1 MINTLS
7 NPEREAL
14 AAFRTSTEVLNCEDV
29 AERTGYKVTTVRN
42 ILPRLA
48 EGGHIWR
55 LAKGF
60 YSFDPHPTDFFADQD
75 YVLAAFRD
83 HSVVST
89 DYVRG
94 KTGLPRDLVF
104 KICNRLA
111 EKGLIYKIRPGVY
124 SCRPA
129 PAAQERAPVDRPT
142 LDRVVTRYLAPRSGT
157 SLRLLSLYLNRPQKE
172 IRAVLDSMVERGLVA
187 PPRGNYYALPAQKGG
202 VEDPFAA

>member
-1 MINTLS
+1 MTNTLS

-29 AERTGYKVTTVRN
+29 ANRTGYKVTTVRN

-60 YSFDPHPTDFFADQD
+60 YSFDPHPTAFFAHQD

-83 HSVVST
+83 HSFVST
-89 DYVRG
+89 EYVRQ

-111 EKGLIYKIRPGVY
+111 EKELIYKIRPGVY
-124 SCRPA
+124 SHRPA
-129 PAAQERAPVDRPT
+129 PSAPERVKAEKAAIEMRVANYAANRDWTSVRLMALMLSARQKRVRP
-142 LDRVVTRYLAPRSGT
+142 
-157 SLRLLSLYLNRPQKE
+157 
-172 IRAVLDSMVERGLVA
+172 ILDSMVERGILVKRSPNFYGMA
-187 PPRGNYYALPAQKGG
+187 PAKGG